1 MNKKGVASLIVATT
15 MVTGNLAMAAT
26 NDGKVS
32 DKNNINKND
41 INTSPSP
48 VINGIKV
55 NKMLIDKNFY
65 RDLKINPK
73 YIVIHDT
80 DNRAYGAGAIANRNY
95 FANHDDADA
104 SAHYIVDDKNIV
116 QALED
121 NWFGWHIGDKYK
133 GVQPNVPD
141 AKNNNSIGIEITVN
155 PDSDFDVAMKNA
167 IELVKY
173 LMDKHNIPADNVIRH
188 NDATGKICPRMMIKD
203 RPYLWDVFKNAI
215 GSKSGTV
222 EVEGQYGVVKDEEAL
237 VNTYEAQDVYREM
250 NVAMGVIGQVNKNK
264 KVKVNYVK
272 DSWANITFSNEK
284 GKSLTGFTKVYNL
297 KINNL
302 EMINKTSEIVANGQ
316 VSVYKNLD
324 GTPFEYIKSK
334 TKVRYNYIYKKW
346 ANITYTNL
354 EGKVINGFVLA
365 SQVKVNESLDR
376 GDSGVSG
383 KSAKVINASAVNIRE
398 DGNIESSILGLVYRN
413 EDVNVNFSKGEWTNV
428 TFTAFDGTTK
438 TGYMKSE
445 YIYINST
452 TNSNVVNKVDNKND
466 SSTKPVSN
474 SGSENISAVENNS
487 LISEG
492 KVTNISS
499 SLRIR
504 SGAGTGYDILGFLSN
519 EETVKIKGKV
529 GGWYKIT
536 YNDIEGYVSGDYIS
550 ATTSTNNNI
559 SNTNPTGNS
568 GNKSSNNSSTSN
580 NSNTSSDKNTSNG
593 SSVTLNKTGEVINVS
608 TALKIRQGAG
618 QEYEVLGWLGLGDKV
633 NVISRNDKW
642 YKINANG
649 IIGFVHSDYLK
660 EVNSN
665 NSISNNNNNNNNNN
679 ENITLDKGKIINVE
693 TNLRVRSSMN
703 VSSNIV
709 GYLTSNQTVDI
720 LSKSGDWYKIR
731 FDTYSVKK
739 EGFVQ
744 SKYLETFKD
753 TSTTNNKGSKVVQ
766 EAKKYIGIDYLW
778 GGSTP
783 VGFDCSGLTSY
794 VYKKF
799 NINIGRTTWEQIKN
813 GKVVPISGMKEGDL
827 IFFGSSSDPNN
838 PTHVG
843 IYVGNGSFLHSPKR
857 GEKVTI
863 TKLSDYKGHI
873 IQANRYI

>member
-26 NDGKVS
+26 SDGKVS
-32 DKNNINKND
+32 DKNNVNKNNT
-41 INTSPSP
+41 NTSPSP

-55 NKMLIDKNFY
+55 NKMLIDKNYY
-65 RDLKINPK
+65 RDLTINPK

-133 GVQPNVPD
+133 GVKPNVPD

-155 PDSDFDVAMKNA
+155 PDSDFDVAMKNS

-173 LMDKHNIPADNVIRH
+173 LMAKHNIPASNVIRH
-188 NDATGKICPRMMIKD
+188 NDATGKICPKMMIKD
-203 RPYLWDVFKNAI
+203 KPYLWDVFKNAI
-215 GSKSGTV
+215 GSKSSV
-222 EVEGQYGVVKDEEAL
+222 IEAEGQYGVIKDEEAL
-237 VNTYEAQDVYREM
+237 VNTYEVQDIYREM
-250 NVAMGVIGQVNKNK
+250 NVAMGVIGQVEKNK

-272 DSWANITFSNEK
+272 DSWANITFSNDK
-284 GKSLTGFTKVYNL
+284 GKSLTGFTKIYNL

-302 EMINKTSEIVANGQ
+302 EMINKTSEIVGSGQ
-316 VSVYKNLD
+316 VSVYKNLN

-334 TKVRYNYIYKKW
+334 TKVTYNYLYKKW

-354 EGKVINGFVLA
+354 EGKVVNGFVLV
-365 SQVKVNESLDR
+365 SQVRVNENLDR
-376 GDSGVSG
+376 GDNGVSG
-383 KSAKVINASAVNIRE
+383 KSAKIINASAVNVRA
-398 DGNIESSILGLVYRN
+398 DGNTESSILGLVYRN
-413 EDVNVNFSKGEWTNV
+413 EEVKVNFSKGEWTNV
-428 TFTAFDGTTK
+428 TFTSFDGTTK
-438 TGYMKSE
+438 NGYMKSE

-452 TNSNVVNKVDNKND
+452 TNSNGANNV
-466 SSTKPVSN
+466 TKPSLN
-474 SGSENISAVENNS
+474 SGNQGISGVESNA
-487 LISEG
+487 LVSEG

-504 SGAGTGYDILGFLSN
+504 SGAGTGYDILGFLNN
-519 EETVKIKGKV
+519 EAKVKINGKV
-529 GGWYKIT
+529 GDWYKIT
-536 YNDIEGYVSGDYIS
+536 YNGIEGYVSGDYIS
-550 ATTSTNNNI
+550 TTTSTNNNI
-559 SNTNPTGNS
+559 SNTNSTGSSGNS
-568 GNKSSNNSSTSN
+568 SSN
-580 NSNTSSDKNTSNG
+580 NSNTSSNNNTSNG
-593 SSVTLNKTGEVINVS
+593 SSVTLNKTGEVVNVS

-618 QEYEVLGWLGLGDKV
+618 QGYEVLGWLSLGDKV
-633 NVISRNDKW
+633 NVISRSDKW

-660 EVNSN
+660 EVDSN
-665 NSISNNNNNNNNNN
+665 NSTSNNNNNNNN
-679 ENITLDKGKIINVE
+679 ENIGLDKGKIINVE
-693 TNLRVRSSMN
+693 TNLRVRGSMD

-720 LSKSGDWYKIR
+720 LSRSGDWYKIR

-744 SKYLETFKD
+744 SKYIEAFKD
-753 TSTTNNKGSKVVQ
+753 TGTTSDNGSKVVQ

-813 GKVVPISGMKEGDL
+813 GKVVPTSGMKEGDL

-843 IYVGNGSFLHSPKR
+843 MYVGNGSFLHSPKR

>member
-26 NDGKVS
+26 NDGNVS
-32 DKNNINKND
+32 DKNNMNKND
-41 INTSPSP
+41 TNTNPSP

-65 RDLKINPK
+65 RDLSIDPK

-95 FANHDDADA
+95 FANHDDAEA

-133 GVQPNVPD
+133 DVKPNVPD

-155 PDSDFDVAMKNA
+155 PDSDFDIAMKNA

-173 LMDKHNIPADNVIRH
+173 LMAKHNIPASNVIRH
-188 NDATGKICPRMMIKD
+188 NDATGKICPKMMIKD

-215 GSKSGTV
+215 GSNSSTV
-222 EVEGQYGVVKDEEAL
+222 EIEGQYGVIKDEEASI
-237 VNTYEAQDVYREM
+237 NTYEAQDIYREM
-250 NVAMGVIGQVNKNK
+250 NVAMGVIGQVDKNK

-272 DSWANITFSNEK
+272 DTWANITFSNEK
-284 GKSLTGFTKVYNL
+284 GQSLTGFIKVYNL

-302 EMINKTSEIVANGQ
+302 ELVNKTSEIVGSGQ
-316 VSVYKNLD
+316 VSVYKNLN
-324 GTPFEYIKSK
+324 GTPVEYTKSK
-334 TKVRYNYIYKKW
+334 TKVTYNYLYKKW

-354 EGKVINGFVLA
+354 EGKVVNGFVLA
-365 SQVKVNESLDR
+365 SQVKVNENLDR
-376 GDSGVSG
+376 GNSSVSG
-383 KSAKVINASAVNIRE
+383 RSAKVINASAVNVRE
-398 DGNIESSILGLVYRN
+398 ESNIESAILGLVYRN
-413 EDVNVNFSKGEWTNV
+413 EDVKVNFSKGEWTNV
-428 TFTAFDGTTK
+428 TFTSFDGNTK

-445 YIYINST
+445 YVYINST
-452 TNSNVVNKVDNKND
+452 TSSNVANNSTDKNINNNQ
-466 SSTKPVSN
+466 SSNNP
-474 SGSENISAVENNS
+474 SGNVGKVENNG
-487 LISEG
+487 LASEG
-492 KVTNISS
+492 KVTNISTT
-499 SLRIR
+499 LRIR
-504 SGAGTGYDILGFLSN
+504 SGAGTNYDILGFVKN
-519 EETVKIKGKV
+519 EEKVRIKGKS
-529 GGWYKIT
+529 GNWYQII
-536 YNDIEGYVSGDYIS
+536 YNGIEGYVSGEYIS
-550 ATTSTNNNI
+550 TATSTNNS
-559 SNTNPTGNS
+559 SNTTNNNTNDTNAKPN
-568 GNKSSNNSSTSN
+568 SNNNNN
-580 NSNTSSDKNTSNG
+580 NSND
-593 SSVTLNKTGEVINVS
+593 SSVKLNKTGEVINVS

-618 QEYEVLGWLGLGDKV
+618 QEYEVLGWLSLGQKV
-633 NVISRNDKW
+633 NIAALEGKW
-642 YKINANG
+642 YKINFNG
-649 IIGFVHSDYLK
+649 TIGYVHSDYLK
-660 EVNSN
+660 ESDSNGSTNNN
-665 NSISNNNNNNNNNN
+665 NSINNNN
-679 ENITLDKGKIINVE
+679 EDIAFNKGKVVNVE

-703 VSSNIV
+703 LSSNIV
-709 GYLTSNQTVDI
+709 GYLTSNQTVDV

-744 SKYLETFKD
+744 SKYIDQFKD
-753 TSTTNNKGSKVVQ
+753 TNTTNNKGSQVVE
-766 EAKKYIGIDYLW
+766 EAKKYIGIEYLW

-799 NINIGRTTWEQIKN
+799 KIDIGRTTWEQIKK
-813 GKVVPISGMKEGDL
+813 GKVVPISAIKEGDL
-827 IFFGSSSDPNN
+827 IFFGSSSDPTN

-863 TKLSDYKGHI
+863 TKLSEYKGHT